1 MNYVVGETQMKK
13 VSIFISKFEDVE
25 HFVNVMDRLDG
36 SVKLKYGFCTA
47 EARSVISIAPLVG
60 IKPLELWSL
69 RTDPVT
75 QNVCLSTF
83 CVCR

>member
-1 MNYVVGETQMKK
+1 MKK

-60 IKPLELWSL
+60 IKPLELWIYEKQ
-69 RTDPVT
+69 DPEIEKQIQPFLCCT
-75 QNVCLSTF
+75 M
-83 CVCR
+83 